1 MSITDRL
8 QRDWFL
14 TRFAWQMQ
22 DYPQRQHRAI
32 KADLRRELDA
42 TAAEIGMRNAIRGL
56 GRPAALAE
64 RYREELDRPVPRWAT
79 GAAWAAIA
87 IMTLVVVS
95 IAYARGALDALD
107 ALGGGSFTG
116 DVLGTRTVI
125 TSTTEATSVE
135 STATP
140 LSATVFLGTGLVT
153 FVLTARAWRALPAR
167 SAR

>member
-22 DYPQRQHRAI
+22 DYPQRRHRAI

-56 GRPAALAE
+56 GRPTALAE

-87 IMTLVVVS
+87 IMALVCLTT
-95 IAYARGALDALD
+95 AYARGALDALD
-107 ALGGGSFTG
+107 ALGGGSFTSN
-116 DVLGTRTVI
+116 VLGTETVI
-125 TSTTEATSVE
+125 TSTSDALSVE
-135 STATP
+135 SRATP
-140 LSATVFLGTGLVT
+140 TGAAVFLGTGLVT
-153 FVLTARAWRALPAR
+153 FLLAARAWRVLPAR
-167 SAR
+167 DRA